1 VITRTD
7 GYEQCSDLRQDI
19 EDAVNHYANNLIMR
33 EATSEWQEEYYGNF
47 TKCDPNS
54 QPNWGWG
61 DDVDG
66 EATATVGTSFGGV
79 AEMDSVASVESVAA
93 PSRPMADDSA
103 GKVSEDSYET
113 NNQVDGVDEADVVKS
128 DGEYVY
134 AAYGDLIYVWNATDG
149 TQGVSITQMPFVK
162 NDNENCK
169 PVIRPVEPEVIE
181 IEESSPTERRRK
193 DLSMIAPWDP
203 CYQPKPRILSLLLHE
218 DRLTAIVSSEDTY
231 GYYSP
236 LEDGA
241 EEKKDPIINDWQK
254 LTIRVYDVSD
264 VALDGSGLPLLAEK
278 EIKGNYNSARSINS
292 KGIVMATSN
301 VNMYN
306 FADGNLYRSRP
317 QYCGLNSTEY
327 QRIAAEEALN
337 HTQSFVDQLLD
348 ELQLQLDGTC
358 SSIFKV
364 AAMQSGNSTKDA
376 SYDGDMLSSFVQILS
391 FDMMDV
397 EDEIATD
404 VAGGFSSGYVDSVYA
419 SQDFGSIQSIGHNYN
434 PETKEWE
441 SSTFILGFDI
451 SGDAPKPLGYGEVQ
465 GRPINQYATDLYD
478 GHLRI
483 ATPHVEERPPL

>member
-1 VITRTD
+1 MHK
-7 GYEQCSDLRQDI
+7 L
-19 EDAVNHYANNLIMR
+19 
-33 EATSEWQEEYYGNF
+33 
-47 TKCDPNS
+47 K
-54 QPNWGWG
+54 
-61 DDVDG
+61 
-66 EATATVGTSFGGV
+66 
-79 AEMDSVASVESVAA
+79 
-93 PSRPMADDSA
+93 
-103 GKVSEDSYET
+103 
-113 NNQVDGVDEADVVKS
+113 VDGVDEADVTKS

-149 TQGVSITQMPFVK
+149 TQGVSITQMPFEK
-162 NDNENCK
+162 IKNENCK

-181 IEESSPTERRRK
+181 IEDSSPTERHRK
-193 DLSMIAPWDP
+193 DLSIMAPWDP
-203 CYQPKPRILSLLLHE
+203 CYQPKPRILSLLLHK
-218 DRLTAIVSSEDTY
+218 DRLSAIVSEETY
-231 GYYSP
+231 NYYSP
-236 LEDGA
+236 FNNVVEDGE
-241 EEKKDPIINDWQK
+241 EEKKDPIINDYQK

-327 QRIAAEEALN
+327 QRIAAQEALN
-337 HTQSFVDQLLD
+337 HTQEFVDQLLD

-397 EDEIATD
+397 ENEIATD
-404 VAGGFSSGYVDSVYA
+404 VAGGFSLGMSILCMLLKTLGQFKVLGTITTLRLRNGNPQHSSWALTSVEML
-419 SQDFGSIQSIGHNYN
+419 QNLLDMEKFKGVQSINTLQTCMMDIFVLPLLNHSGQWKVVPRLPTRYL
-434 PETKEWE
+434 
-441 SSTFILGFDI
+441 SSRFQL
-451 SGDAPKPLGYGEVQ
+451 VQ
-465 GRPINQYATDLYD
+465 MMDRFYQW
-478 GHLRI
+478 
-483 ATPHVEERPPL
+483 